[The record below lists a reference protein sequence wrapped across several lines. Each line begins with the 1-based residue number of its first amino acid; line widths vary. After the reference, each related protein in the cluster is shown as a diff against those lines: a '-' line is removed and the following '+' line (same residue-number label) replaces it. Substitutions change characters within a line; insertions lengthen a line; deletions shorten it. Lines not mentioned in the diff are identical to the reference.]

1 MLENAKISRRQFGC
15 LVIYFTI
22 GTTILV
28 IPSGLA
34 FHAKQDAWIAAT
46 LGVAIG
52 LFVVIL
58 YNKLCLR
65 FPHMTFVQMNEKL
78 FGKWLG
84 KGFSVLFLSMSL
96 LYTAM
101 VLYYAGNFLKTQF
114 YLETPVEATHI
125 ILALVLIMG
134 VRLGLE
140 TFSRAAEILFPGF
153 ILLIVILVVFISPQ
167 IQIENIQPIFEV
179 ELKPLS
185 RATLSVVVTS
195 SFNSIVLLMIFP
207 AFVNQPK
214 GAQKAFFIGSLIGGI
229 VIVVITLL
237 CILVLG
243 AETSARQ
250 LFPSFTLARKINVWG
265 FIQRIEAIIAMMWFI
280 SMYFKMVLYFY
291 ASCIGIAQV
300 LNLKD
305 YRPLT
310 FPLGVLIVILSLI
323 IYPNVAYQQNWD
335 AKTSEPFSITVGLF
349 LPLLMLVV
357 AVVRKRIE
365 QKRMSSDQESKG

>member
-1 MLENAKISRRQFGC
+1 MLENAKISRRQFRC
-15 LVIYFTI
+15 LVIFFTI

-34 FHAKQDAWIAAT
+34 FHAKQDAWIAAA

-52 LFVVIL
+52 LLVVIL
-58 YNKLCLR
+58 YTQLSLR
-65 FPHMTFVQMNEKL
+65 FPQKTFVQMNEQL

-84 KGFSVLFLSMSL
+84 KGFSIIFISMSF
-96 LYTAM
+96 LYTSM

-114 YLETPVEATHI
+114 YPETPVEAIHI
-125 ILALVLIMG
+125 IMALILIMG

-140 TFSRAAEILFPGF
+140 TFTRAAEILFPTF
-153 ILLIVILVVFISPQ
+153 FLLFVILVIFISPQ
-167 IQIENIQPIFEV
+167 IQFENILPIFDV
-179 ELKPLS
+179 KLKPLS
-185 RATLSVVVTS
+185 RATLSVIVTS

-214 GAQKAFFIGSLIGGI
+214 EARKAFLIGNLIGGI
-229 VIVVITLL
+229 VIVLITLL

-243 AETSARQ
+243 AETSSR
-250 LFPSFTLARKINVWG
+250 LLYPSFALARKINVGG
-265 FIQRIEAIIAMMWFI
+265 FIQRIEAVLAMMWFF

-300 LNLKD
+300 LNLKG

-310 FPLGVLIVILSLI
+310 LPLGGMIVILSFL
-323 IYPNVAYQQNWD
+323 IYPNVVYQQNWD
-335 AKTSEPFSITVGLF
+335 VKTSEPFSITVGLL
-349 LPLLMLVV
+349 LPLLMLAV
-357 AVVRKRIE
+357 AMVRKRKE
-365 QKRMSSDQESKG
+365 NKKTTSN